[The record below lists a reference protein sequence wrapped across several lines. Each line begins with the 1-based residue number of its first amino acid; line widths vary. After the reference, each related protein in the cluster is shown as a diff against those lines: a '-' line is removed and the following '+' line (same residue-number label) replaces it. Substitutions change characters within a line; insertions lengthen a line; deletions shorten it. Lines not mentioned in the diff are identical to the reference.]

1 MSYVSTTFKYV
12 YTYVY
17 VCITVYIDIHVH
29 IVCVN
34 VCNILHARSY
44 SDYVMVTNIQ
54 RLSIQATLP
63 GFRVDVDVVPS
74 LTGEFSTWEQ

>member
-63 GFRVDVDVVPS
+63 GSELMWTSSRH
-74 LTGEFSTWEQ
+74 